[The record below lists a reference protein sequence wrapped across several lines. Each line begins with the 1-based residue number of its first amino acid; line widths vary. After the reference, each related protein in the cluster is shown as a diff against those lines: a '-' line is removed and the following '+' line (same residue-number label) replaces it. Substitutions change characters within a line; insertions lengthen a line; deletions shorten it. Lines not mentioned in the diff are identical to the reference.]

1 MKQKKRVLVIRCGLL
16 GDTVDATS
24 VIEPLIENF
33 ENNVEINWVS
43 RPGIRDLFKHDH
55 RIKKVFVLRYT
66 NLSFL
71 FNIDKLRIIF
81 DSFFK
86 PYDLILNLE
95 IGKKFNDIVSISR
108 SKQKIGM
115 PYHFIMDD
123 IFKEVDEE
131 LREERLTKIW
141 KRIGPYV
148 IGILSGTIIITSA
161 VIGYREYD
169 ETQRQNWGVQ
179 FAEAMNLSEE
189 GNWQESL
196 DLFDT
201 LTEKTNLGYKT
212 LSLFQAAS
220 LYARNGNKEKALEIY
235 QSLENEAL
243 DENFRDL
250 ATLMLIYLQFDNA
263 DPEILEKR
271 IEKLASKGN
280 PWYYNA
286 VELKG
291 FLFAKQKN
299 KEKQIEIFN
308 ILSKDNKAPEGVRTR
323 ANDMLAILGEEPQK

>member
-1 MKQKKRVLVIRCGLL
+1 
-16 GDTVDATS
+16 
-24 VIEPLIENF
+24 
-33 ENNVEINWVS
+33 
-43 RPGIRDLFKHDH
+43 
-55 RIKKVFVLRYT
+55 
-66 NLSFL
+66 
-71 FNIDKLRIIF
+71 
-81 DSFFK
+81 
-86 PYDLILNLE
+86 
-95 IGKKFNDIVSISR
+95 
-108 SKQKIGM
+108 
-115 PYHFIMDD
+115 MDD

-196 DLFDT
+196 DLFET

-220 LYARNGNKEKALEIY
+220 LYAKNGNKEKALEIY
-235 QSLENEAL
+235 QSLESEAL

>member
-1 MKQKKRVLVIRCGLL
+1 
-16 GDTVDATS
+16 
-24 VIEPLIENF
+24 
-33 ENNVEINWVS
+33 
-43 RPGIRDLFKHDH
+43 
-55 RIKKVFVLRYT
+55 
-66 NLSFL
+66 
-71 FNIDKLRIIF
+71 
-81 DSFFK
+81 
-86 PYDLILNLE
+86 
-95 IGKKFNDIVSISR
+95 
-108 SKQKIGM
+108 
-115 PYHFIMDD
+115 MDD

-148 IGILSGTIIITSA
+148 VGILSGAIIITSA

>member
-1 MKQKKRVLVIRCGLL
+1 
-16 GDTVDATS
+16 
-24 VIEPLIENF
+24 
-33 ENNVEINWVS
+33 
-43 RPGIRDLFKHDH
+43 
-55 RIKKVFVLRYT
+55 
-66 NLSFL
+66 
-71 FNIDKLRIIF
+71 
-81 DSFFK
+81 
-86 PYDLILNLE
+86 
-95 IGKKFNDIVSISR
+95 
-108 SKQKIGM
+108 
-115 PYHFIMDD
+115 MDD

-148 IGILSGTIIITSA
+148 VGILSGAIIITSA

-220 LYARNGNKEKALEIY
+220 LYAKNGNKEKALEIY
-235 QSLENEAL
+235 QSLENKAL

>member
-1 MKQKKRVLVIRCGLL
+1 
-16 GDTVDATS
+16 
-24 VIEPLIENF
+24 
-33 ENNVEINWVS
+33 
-43 RPGIRDLFKHDH
+43 
-55 RIKKVFVLRYT
+55 
-66 NLSFL
+66 
-71 FNIDKLRIIF
+71 
-81 DSFFK
+81 
-86 PYDLILNLE
+86 
-95 IGKKFNDIVSISR
+95 
-108 SKQKIGM
+108 
-115 PYHFIMDD
+115 MDD

-196 DLFDT
+196 DLFET

-235 QSLENEAL
+235 QSLENKAL

-286 VELKG
+286 MELKG

>member
-1 MKQKKRVLVIRCGLL
+1 
-16 GDTVDATS
+16 
-24 VIEPLIENF
+24 
-33 ENNVEINWVS
+33 
-43 RPGIRDLFKHDH
+43 
-55 RIKKVFVLRYT
+55 
-66 NLSFL
+66 
-71 FNIDKLRIIF
+71 
-81 DSFFK
+81 
-86 PYDLILNLE
+86 
-95 IGKKFNDIVSISR
+95 
-108 SKQKIGM
+108 
-115 PYHFIMDD
+115 MDD

-148 IGILSGTIIITSA
+148 IGILSGAIIITSA

-220 LYARNGNKEKALEIY
+220 LYAKNGDKEKALEIY
-235 QSLENEAL
+235 QSLENKAL

>member
-1 MKQKKRVLVIRCGLL
+1 
-16 GDTVDATS
+16 
-24 VIEPLIENF
+24 
-33 ENNVEINWVS
+33 
-43 RPGIRDLFKHDH
+43 
-55 RIKKVFVLRYT
+55 
-66 NLSFL
+66 
-71 FNIDKLRIIF
+71 
-81 DSFFK
+81 
-86 PYDLILNLE
+86 
-95 IGKKFNDIVSISR
+95 
-108 SKQKIGM
+108 
-115 PYHFIMDD
+115 MDD

-196 DLFDT
+196 DLYET

-220 LYARNGNKEKALEIY
+220 LYAKNGNKEKALEIY
-235 QSLENEAL
+235 QSLENKAL

-286 VELKG
+286 MELKG

>member
-1 MKQKKRVLVIRCGLL
+1 
-16 GDTVDATS
+16 
-24 VIEPLIENF
+24 
-33 ENNVEINWVS
+33 
-43 RPGIRDLFKHDH
+43 
-55 RIKKVFVLRYT
+55 
-66 NLSFL
+66 
-71 FNIDKLRIIF
+71 
-81 DSFFK
+81 
-86 PYDLILNLE
+86 
-95 IGKKFNDIVSISR
+95 
-108 SKQKIGM
+108 
-115 PYHFIMDD
+115 MDD

-196 DLFDT
+196 DLFET

-220 LYARNGNKEKALEIY
+220 LYAKNGNKEKALEIY
-235 QSLENEAL
+235 QSLESKAL

>member
-1 MKQKKRVLVIRCGLL
+1 
-16 GDTVDATS
+16 
-24 VIEPLIENF
+24 
-33 ENNVEINWVS
+33 
-43 RPGIRDLFKHDH
+43 
-55 RIKKVFVLRYT
+55 
-66 NLSFL
+66 
-71 FNIDKLRIIF
+71 
-81 DSFFK
+81 
-86 PYDLILNLE
+86 
-95 IGKKFNDIVSISR
+95 
-108 SKQKIGM
+108 
-115 PYHFIMDD
+115 MDD

-196 DLFDT
+196 DLFET

-235 QSLENEAL
+235 QSLESEAL
-243 DENFRDL
+243 DENFQDL

>member
-1 MKQKKRVLVIRCGLL
+1 
-16 GDTVDATS
+16 
-24 VIEPLIENF
+24 
-33 ENNVEINWVS
+33 
-43 RPGIRDLFKHDH
+43 
-55 RIKKVFVLRYT
+55 
-66 NLSFL
+66 
-71 FNIDKLRIIF
+71 
-81 DSFFK
+81 
-86 PYDLILNLE
+86 
-95 IGKKFNDIVSISR
+95 
-108 SKQKIGM
+108 
-115 PYHFIMDD
+115 MDD

-196 DLFDT
+196 DLFEA

-212 LSLFQAAS
+212 LSLFQAAG

-235 QSLENEAL
+235 QSLESKAL

-286 VELKG
+286 MELKG

>member
-1 MKQKKRVLVIRCGLL
+1 
-16 GDTVDATS
+16 
-24 VIEPLIENF
+24 
-33 ENNVEINWVS
+33 
-43 RPGIRDLFKHDH
+43 
-55 RIKKVFVLRYT
+55 
-66 NLSFL
+66 
-71 FNIDKLRIIF
+71 
-81 DSFFK
+81 
-86 PYDLILNLE
+86 
-95 IGKKFNDIVSISR
+95 
-108 SKQKIGM
+108 
-115 PYHFIMDD
+115 MDD

-148 IGILSGTIIITSA
+148 IGILSVAIIITSA

-196 DLFDT
+196 DLYET

-220 LYARNGNKEKALEIY
+220 LYAKNGNKEKALEIY
-235 QSLENEAL
+235 QSLENKAL

>member
-1 MKQKKRVLVIRCGLL
+1 
-16 GDTVDATS
+16 
-24 VIEPLIENF
+24 
-33 ENNVEINWVS
+33 
-43 RPGIRDLFKHDH
+43 
-55 RIKKVFVLRYT
+55 
-66 NLSFL
+66 
-71 FNIDKLRIIF
+71 
-81 DSFFK
+81 
-86 PYDLILNLE
+86 
-95 IGKKFNDIVSISR
+95 
-108 SKQKIGM
+108 
-115 PYHFIMDD
+115 MDD

-148 IGILSGTIIITSA
+148 IGILSGAIIITSA

>member
-1 MKQKKRVLVIRCGLL
+1 
-16 GDTVDATS
+16 
-24 VIEPLIENF
+24 
-33 ENNVEINWVS
+33 
-43 RPGIRDLFKHDH
+43 
-55 RIKKVFVLRYT
+55 
-66 NLSFL
+66 
-71 FNIDKLRIIF
+71 
-81 DSFFK
+81 
-86 PYDLILNLE
+86 
-95 IGKKFNDIVSISR
+95 
-108 SKQKIGM
+108 
-115 PYHFIMDD
+115 MDD

-148 IGILSGTIIITSA
+148 IGILSGAIIITSA

-196 DLFDT
+196 DLYET

-220 LYARNGNKEKALEIY
+220 LYAKNGNKEKALEIY
-235 QSLENEAL
+235 QSLENKAL

-286 VELKG
+286 MELKG

>member
-1 MKQKKRVLVIRCGLL
+1 
-16 GDTVDATS
+16 
-24 VIEPLIENF
+24 
-33 ENNVEINWVS
+33 
-43 RPGIRDLFKHDH
+43 
-55 RIKKVFVLRYT
+55 
-66 NLSFL
+66 
-71 FNIDKLRIIF
+71 
-81 DSFFK
+81 
-86 PYDLILNLE
+86 
-95 IGKKFNDIVSISR
+95 
-108 SKQKIGM
+108 
-115 PYHFIMDD
+115 MDD

-148 IGILSGTIIITSA
+148 IGILIGTIIITSA

-196 DLFDT
+196 DLFET

-235 QSLENEAL
+235 QSLESEAL
-243 DENFRDL
+243 DENFQDL

>member
-1 MKQKKRVLVIRCGLL
+1 
-16 GDTVDATS
+16 
-24 VIEPLIENF
+24 
-33 ENNVEINWVS
+33 
-43 RPGIRDLFKHDH
+43 
-55 RIKKVFVLRYT
+55 
-66 NLSFL
+66 
-71 FNIDKLRIIF
+71 
-81 DSFFK
+81 
-86 PYDLILNLE
+86 
-95 IGKKFNDIVSISR
+95 
-108 SKQKIGM
+108 
-115 PYHFIMDD
+115 MDD

-148 IGILSGTIIITSA
+148 VGLLSGAIIITSA

-196 DLFDT
+196 DLFET

-235 QSLENEAL
+235 QSLESEAL